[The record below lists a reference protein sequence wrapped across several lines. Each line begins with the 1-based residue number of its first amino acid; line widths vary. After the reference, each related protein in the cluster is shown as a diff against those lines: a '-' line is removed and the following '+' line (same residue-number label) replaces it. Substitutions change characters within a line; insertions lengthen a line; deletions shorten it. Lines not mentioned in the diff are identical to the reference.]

1 MELGY
6 SYVKNYLTM
15 NENKVIITNQSI
27 STNLAITSGQRDS
40 SETGKA
46 NSAFFA
52 EGGLNFYNYIRRL
65 GLESDPDIVVISS
78 LRHFYYDAEEMIKVK
93 TLVNLTELNQVKRIV
108 DFLHTCYQILPQKS
122 YLIGCF
128 VDNKKIPRYRL
139 RNSSASNL
147 VKIDFDPLEYGIVSA
162 VPFINRLYSIMDS
175 KTNIFMSKSSI
186 SFLLEDYGFKVLDM
200 TEHDELT
207 YFQAQKA
214 RAA

>member
-1 MELGY
+1 MD
-6 SYVKNYLTM
+6 KND
-15 NENKVIITNQSI
+15 IIKGNQSI
-27 STNLAITSGQRDS
+27 STNLSISTGRGDIPEA
-40 SETGKA
+40 GKA
-46 NSAFFA
+46 NDTLFA
-52 EGGLNFYNYIRRL
+52 EGGLHFYNYIRRL

-78 LRHFYYDAEEMIKVK
+78 LRHFYYDAEELIKVK
-93 TLVNLTELNQVKRIV
+93 TIVNLTELNQVKRIT
-108 DFLHTCYQILPQKS
+108 DFLSTCNQIMPQKS

-139 RNSSASNL
+139 RNKSGSNI
-147 VKIDFDPLEYGIVSA
+147 VKRDFDPLEYGIVSA

-175 KTNIFMSKSSI
+175 KTNTFMSKSSI

-200 TEHDELT
+200 TEQNELT

>member
-1 MELGY
+1 MD
-6 SYVKNYLTM
+6 
-15 NENKVIITNQSI
+15 ENNLIISNQSI
-27 STNLAITSGQRDS
+27 STNLNITSGQRDV

-46 NSAFFA
+46 NSALLA

-78 LRHFYYDAEEMIKVK
+78 LRHFYYDADEMIKVK
-93 TLVNLTELNQVKRIV
+93 ALVNLTELNQVKRIV
-108 DFLHTCYQILPQKS
+108 DFLDTCYRIIPPKS

-128 VDNKKIPRYRL
+128 VDNNKIPRYRL
-139 RNSSASNL
+139 RNSSASNI
-147 VKIDFDPLEYGIVSA
+147 VKRDFDPLEYGIVSA

-175 KTNIFMSKSSI
+175 KTNTFMSKSSI
-186 SFLLEDYGFKVLDM
+186 SFLLEDYGFKVMDM

>member
-1 MELGY
+1 MAE
-6 SYVKNYLTM
+6 KT
-15 NENKVIITNQSI
+15 VIISNQSI
-27 STNLAITSGQRDS
+27 STNLNITSGQRGS
-40 SETGKA
+40 SEAGKA
-46 NSAFFA
+46 NDALFA

-78 LRHFYYDAEEMIKVK
+78 MRHFYYDAEEMIKVK
-93 TLVNLTELNQVKRIV
+93 ALVNLTELNQVKRIV
-108 DFLHTCYQILPQKS
+108 DFLHTCYQIIPQES

-139 RNSSASNL
+139 RNNPASTMF
-147 VKIDFDPLEYGIVSA
+147 KKDFDPIESGIVSA

-175 KTNIFMSKSSI
+175 RTNTFMSRSSI

-200 TEHDELT
+200 TEQNELT

>member
-1 MELGY
+1 MD
-6 SYVKNYLTM
+6 KNNLI
-15 NENKVIITNQSI
+15 KSNQSI
-27 STNLAITSGQRDS
+27 STNLSITTGRRDV
-40 SETGKA
+40 SEAGKV
-46 NSAFFA
+46 NDTLFA
-52 EGGLNFYNYIRRL
+52 EGGVNFYNYIRRL

-78 LRHFYYDAEEMIKVK
+78 LRHFYYDAEELIKVK
-93 TLVNLTELNQVKRIV
+93 TIVNLTELNQVKRIT
-108 DFLHTCYQILPQKS
+108 DFLLTCYQIMPQKS

-139 RNSSASNL
+139 RNRSASNI
-147 VKIDFDPLEYGIVSA
+147 VKRDFDPLEYGIVSA

-175 KTNIFMSKSSI
+175 KTNTFMSKNSI

-200 TEHDELT
+200 TEQNELT